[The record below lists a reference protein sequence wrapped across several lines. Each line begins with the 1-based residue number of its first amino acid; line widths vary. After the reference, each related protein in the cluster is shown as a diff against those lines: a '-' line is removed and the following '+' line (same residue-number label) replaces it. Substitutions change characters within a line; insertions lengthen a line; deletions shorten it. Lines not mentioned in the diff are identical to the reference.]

1 MLLTVAIC
9 TRDRPASVRRALASL
24 AQSFLP
30 ADGSWELLVV
40 DNGPNEHTAA
50 VVHAF
55 ERQLPLRLLREPLP
69 GLARARNAAV
79 AEARGA
85 YMLWTDDDCV
95 VDRRWLTAYTDAF
108 QRWPDAALY
117 GGPIIPQFEGDP
129 PAWLRRVSARVG
141 EAYAARDLGSIA
153 VALSLTGNRVPFG
166 ANYAIRTREQ
176 RERLYDERIGRGAAL
191 PVTVGEESEVLEG
204 LLREG
209 ALGWWLPEAKVVH
222 CIPPER
228 QRIGYLRDYYV
239 AYGAYEEWRNQTG
252 HGEPAESLRGVF
264 REEIRYQVLRRIRP
278 PESWIGALI
287 AASMARGRALARRAL
302 RIAG

>member
-9 TRDRPASVRRALASL
+9 TRDRPASVGRLLASL
-24 AQSFLP
+24 AQSSLP
-30 ADGSWELLVV
+30 TAGSWEVLVV
-40 DNGPNEHTAA
+40 DNAPNERTAA
-50 VVHAF
+50 VARPF
-55 ERQLPLRLLREPLP
+55 ERQLPLRLLHEPVP

-79 AEARGA
+79 VEARGN

-95 VDRRWLTAYTDAF
+95 VDRLWFNAYIAAF
-108 QRWPDAALY
+108 YRWPDAALF

-129 PAWLRRVSARVG
+129 PSWLRRVTARVG
-141 EAYAARDLGSIA
+141 AAYAARDLGTTA
-153 VALSLTGNRVPFG
+153 VALSLTGNLVPFG

-176 RERLYDERIGRGAAL
+176 RGRLYDERIGRGAAL

-204 LLREG
+204 LLRDG
-209 ALGWWLPEAKVVH
+209 ALGWWVPEAKVVH

-239 AYGAYEEWRNQTG
+239 AYGAYEEWRHQTA
-252 HGEPAESLRGVF
+252 HGEPAEPLRSVW

-278 PESWIGALI
+278 PESWIDALI
-287 AASMARGRALARRAL
+287 AASMARGRTLARRAL
-302 RIAG
+302 GLAR